1 MDLSKRNQSLKGDI
15 KNGPVRNGQSNE
27 VNNNTTDQKS
37 SFRIMLVVFIG
48 LLMDLM
54 AFAVILPLLPS
65 LLDHYSK
72 DEEDGLYKFF
82 QTNVNRFRDTLRIPN
97 TERYNFV
104 LFGGFIGSL
113 FSFLQFIASPVI
125 GALSDVYGRKS
136 IIILSM
142 VGVSV
147 SYAIWACSRNF
158 TIFVLARIIG
168 GLFKG
173 NVTISTAIVT
183 DVTSTVN
190 RGKGM
195 ALIGV
200 AYSVGFIVGPV
211 IGAIF
216 SKQSESSSG
225 TLYVLPAIF
234 TLAVISADIL
244 FLLCFLKETLPQN
257 KRAKSLTSEIK
268 NALQFIN
275 PVSLFKFDAVNLA
288 EKSDLGEVQRIS
300 LVYFLYLFF
309 FSGMEFTLT
318 FLTHSVFKYSSM
330 QQGKMFFVMGIIM
343 AAVQGG
349 YVRRIAPGGEKK
361 LASQGMFALIPAMF
375 LLGSASSTKLFYC
388 GIILFAFGAATVVSA
403 LTTIISK
410 YGDATQKGK
419 IMGIFR
425 SLGALARATG
435 PFFSCAIY
443 WSIGPLFCYGI
454 GATFF
459 LIPLYLLKKCN
470 LSQKHT

>member
-1 MDLSKRNQSLKGDI
+1 MDLSRRNQSLKVV
-15 KNGPVRNGQSNE
+15 KNGTIQSGQTSE
-27 VNNNTTDQKS
+27 VNNNNSTDEKL
-37 SFRIMLVVFIG
+37 SFRVMLVVFVG

-104 LFGGFIGSL
+104 LFGGFVGSL
-113 FSFLQFIASPVI
+113 FSFLQFVASPVI

-142 VGVSV
+142 IGVGV
-147 SYAIWACSRNF
+147 SYAIWACSKNF

-168 GLFKG
+168 GLCKG

-183 DVTSTVN
+183 DVTSTGN

-234 TLAVISADIL
+234 TLAVISADIV
-244 FLLCFLKETLPQN
+244 FLLFFLKETLPQD
-257 KRAKSLTSEIK
+257 KRAKSLTSEMK

-288 EKSDLGEVQRIS
+288 EQSDLIEVKRIG

-309 FSGMEFTLT
+309 FAGLEFTLT
-318 FLTHSVFKYSSM
+318 FLTHSVFKYTSM

-343 AAVQGG
+343 TVVQGG

-361 LASQGMFALIPAMF
+361 LALQGMVALIPAML

-388 GIILFAFGAATVVSA
+388 GIVLFAFGAATVVSA

-443 WSIGPLFCYGI
+443 WSVGPLFCYGI

-459 LIPLYLLKKCN
+459 FIPLYLLKKCN
-470 LSQKHT
+470 LPQKQN

>member
-1 MDLSKRNQSLKGDI
+1 MSVSKRNQSLKEDM
-15 KNGPVRNGQSNE
+15 KNGSAVHSSGKE
-27 VNNNTTDQKS
+27 VNNNLLDQKS
-37 SFRIMLVVFIG
+37 SFRVMLVVFIG

-72 DEEDGLYKFF
+72 DKEDGLYKFF
-82 QTNVNRFRDTLRIPN
+82 LTNVNRFRDFLNIPN

-104 LFGGFIGSL
+104 LFGGFVGSL
-113 FSFLQFIASPVI
+113 FSFLQFLASPVL

-136 IIILSM
+136 ILLFSM
-142 VGVSV
+142 VGVGI
-147 SYAIWACSRNF
+147 SYGIWAYSRNF

-168 GLFKG
+168 GLCKG

-183 DVTSTVN
+183 DVTSMRN

-234 TLAVISADIL
+234 TLTVVSADIL
-244 FLLCFLKETLPQN
+244 FLTCFLKETLPKD
-257 KRAKSLTSEIK
+257 KRANSLTSEMK
-268 NALQFIN
+268 SALQLIN
-275 PVSLFKFDAVNLA
+275 PVSLFKFDAVNLPA
-288 EKSDLGEVQRIS
+288 ETDLNEVKRVG

-309 FSGMEFTLT
+309 FSGLEFTLT
-318 FLTHSVFKYSSM
+318 FLTHSVFQYSSM
-330 QQGKMFFVMGIIM
+330 QQGKMFFAMGIIM
-343 AAVQGG
+343 ALVQGG

-361 LASQGMFALIPAMF
+361 LASRGIIALIPAMVF
-375 LLGSASSTKLFYC
+375 LGTAGSMKLFYC
-388 GIILFAFGAATVVSA
+388 GIVLFAFGAATVVSA
-403 LTTIISK
+403 LTTIVSK
-410 YGDATQKGK
+410 YGDTTQKGK

-443 WSIGPLFCYGI
+443 WSIGPMFCYGI
-454 GATFF
+454 GASFF
-459 LIPLYLLKKCN
+459 VIPLYLLKKCN
-470 LSQKHT
+470 LSQKHA